1 VKELE
6 TSHFFH
12 TTKGLSL
19 AALNIRSVRQRRR
32 IRKREEKEEERL
44 NNTKKAEFW

>member
-12 TTKGLSL
+12 NTKGLSL
-19 AALNIRSVRQRRR
+19 AALIRSVRQRRR